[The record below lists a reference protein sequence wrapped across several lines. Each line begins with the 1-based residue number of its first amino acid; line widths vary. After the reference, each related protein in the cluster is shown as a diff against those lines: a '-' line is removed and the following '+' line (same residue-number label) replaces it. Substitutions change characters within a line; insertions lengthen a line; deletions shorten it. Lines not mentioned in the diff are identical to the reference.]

1 MLTDAAA
8 LALAWVAFRI
18 ARRPADAKRSYGYH
32 RGQVLAAFVNG
43 AVLIV
48 IVAGIAVQGV
58 QRLIVPVAVAGW
70 TMLAVAG
77 LALVVNLAALLILQG
92 GYRSNLNLRGPT
104 VDVLGD
110 LLGPA
115 PAVIGAVSTLRT
127 GWLPI

>member
-48 IVAGIAVQGV
+48 IVAGIAVEAV
-58 QRLIVPVAVAGW
+58 QRLMAPVAVAGW

-77 LALVVNLAALLILQG
+77 LGLVVNLAALFILHG
-92 GYRSNLNLRGPT
+92 GARRNPHLRGDT
-104 VDVLGD
+104 VPVLGAP
-110 LLGPA
+110 LGHA
-115 PAVIGAVSTLRT
+115 AGGSAAVA
-127 GWLPI
+127 